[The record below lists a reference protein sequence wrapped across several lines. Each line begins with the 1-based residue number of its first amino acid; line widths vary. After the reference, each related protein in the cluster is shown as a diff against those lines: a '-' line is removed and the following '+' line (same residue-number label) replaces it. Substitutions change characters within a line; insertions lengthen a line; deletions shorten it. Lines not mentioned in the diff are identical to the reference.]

1 MRRDGK
7 MCLGMMECVGDLHS
21 QRNAETMKIK
31 GKGTHL
37 HIWRGRGKVLRTAAK
52 IVIERGMTIDDVR
65 AESTTDSSSLWIH
78 GT

>member
-1 MRRDGK
+1 

-37 HIWRGRGKVLRTAAK
+37 ARSRKSVEDGCEDCDIKGH
-52 IVIERGMTIDDVR
+52 DDR
-65 AESTTDSSSLWIH
+65 
-78 GT
+78 